1 MRAVEEER
9 NSGSSL
15 DVLRCRGTSQ
25 PNPDEESSADDR
37 DRRVHCVS
45 LRVGV
50 ISVGPYCLA
59 FVSRAIP
66 NGRIRS
72 SYGPC
77 LALPWEG
84 AGSPEMGD
92 PAWEGGGHVRDGDV
106 AGHFDPGERLHSP
119 RPVGKAWLDR
129 SEAPLARSTALG
141 AVSIG
146 LQRQTIWHASIVRPS
161 APKGI
166 GRTAEICT
174 EIRLAFCEVGAS
186 TFSMARRR
194 HSGGHRP
201 HGNHPE
207 RLTSLLSF
215 QHEPTHVWGN
225 LTVKCILPLLSVT
238 FMMRSSSAAQ

>member
-72 SYGPC
+72 SYGSC

-119 RPVGKAWLDR
+119 RPVGKAWIGR

-146 LQRQTIWHASIVRPS
+146 LQRQTIWHASLELRRFVRRLGWPSVRS
-161 APKGI
+161 APVRSPWQDVATQADI
-166 GRTAEICT
+166 ALT
-174 EIRLAFCEVGAS
+174 ETILNVLRACCHSS
-186 TFSMARRR
+186 TSPPTC
-194 HSGGHRP
+194 GG
-201 HGNHPE
+201 
-207 RLTSLLSF
+207 T
-215 QHEPTHVWGN
+215 
-225 LTVKCILPLLSVT
+225 
-238 FMMRSSSAAQ
+238 